1 MTVLTIQ
8 DLISN
13 AQQSMNEAEGQQY
26 TTAAADLLE
35 AIADLKCF
43 SDEQIIKG
51 MASLSENEV
60 DTIKEHGIRLFK
72 LLRISHT
79 IYVGRRVAKGI
90 IAGTRITEGYQ
101 EGLVAGPDFY
111 QWQRVEEIE
120 L

>member
-8 DLISN
+8 DLIAN
-13 AQQSMNEAEGQQY
+13 AQQSMDEAESQQY
-26 TTAAADLLE
+26 TNVSADLLE

-51 MASLSENEV
+51 LTSFSESEV
-60 DTIKEHGIRLFK
+60 DTIKEQGIRLFK

-90 IAGTRITEGYQ
+90 VAGTRITDGYQ

-111 QWQRVEEIE
+111 LWQRVDDIE

>member
-1 MTVLTIQ
+1 MNKLTIQ
-8 DLISN
+8 DLIAN
-13 AQQSMNEAEGQQY
+13 AQESMNEVENQQY
-26 TTAAADLLE
+26 TNVTADILE
-35 AIADLKCF
+35 SVADLKCF

-51 MASLSENEV
+51 LESLSESEV
-60 DTIKEHGIRLFK
+60 DTIKEQGIRLFK

-90 IAGTRITEGYQ
+90 IAGTRIIEGYQ
-101 EGLVAGPDFY
+101 EGLIAGPDFY